1 MDCSTCREAL
11 SARLDGEDRPGEA
24 TATDAHLAGC
34 AACREFH
41 DRAARITRL
50 TRTRL
55 VTTGAVTTR
64 PAELDPATLPDVV
77 PDRPRVDV
85 AHALLAAAGVAQ
97 LALGVTGLLDAAGA
111 GHHGGV
117 LGGAAL
123 AHLGHESAAWNVA
136 VGVGFLVVAL
146 SRTRPAGSLVATLGA
161 FTAVLLAT
169 SGVDALAGRVEAG
182 RLAGHA
188 VLVVGLVLMLVLHR
202 AGPRG
207 GGRGRVGSAV
217 TIGSDDAPAP
227 TDTPATDRPVDL
239 RPSAHRAA

>member
-1 MDCSTCREAL
+1 MDCSSCREAL

-34 AACREFH
+34 GACREFH

-55 VTTGAVTTR
+55 VTVRA
-64 PAELDPATLPDVV
+64 PAFDAGTLPDVV

-85 AHALLAAAGVAQ
+85 LHALLAAAGVAQ

-146 SRTRPAGSLVATLGA
+146 RRTRPAGSLVATLGA

-169 SGVDALAGRVEAG
+169 SGADALAGRVEAG

-202 AGPRG
+202 VGPG
-207 GGRGRVGSAV
+207 DGGRDRVSSPV
-217 TIGSDDAPAP
+217 TTGSDDAPAP
-227 TDTPATDRPVDL
+227 ADAAAAERPVDL

>member
-34 AACREFH
+34 GACREFH
-41 DRAARITRL
+41 DRTARITRL

-55 VTTGAVTTR
+55 VTSGAT
-64 PAELDPATLPDVV
+64 ELDPTTVPDVV

-85 AHALLAAAGVAQ
+85 LHALLAAAGVAQ

-146 SRTRPAGSLVATLGA
+146 RRTRPAGSLVATLGA

-169 SGVDALAGRVEAG
+169 SGVDVLAGRVETG
-182 RLAGHA
+182 RLAGHT

-202 AGPRG
+202 AGPRD
-207 GGRGRVGSAV
+207 GGRGRLGSPV
-217 TIGSDDAPAP
+217 TIGTRDVPEPADTDAAE
-227 TDTPATDRPVDL
+227 RPVDL
-239 RPSAHRAA
+239 RPSARRAA

>member
-1 MDCSTCREAL
+1 MDCATCREAL
-11 SARLDGEDRPGEA
+11 SARLDGEDRPGEV

-34 AACREFH
+34 ADCRAFH

-55 VTTGAVTTR
+55 VTSGVA
-64 PAELDPATLPDVV
+64 ALDPGTLPDVV
-77 PDRPRVDV
+77 PDRPRADV
-85 AHALLAAAGVAQ
+85 LHALLAAAGVAQ

-146 SRTRPAGSLVATLGA
+146 RRTRPAGSLVATLGA
-161 FTAVLLAT
+161 FTAVLAAT

-188 VLVVGLVLMLVLHR
+188 VLVVGLVVLVVLQRSGPRDGGRAR
-202 AGPRG
+202 AGSTVRTG
-207 GGRGRVGSAV
+207 ATAV
-217 TIGSDDAPAP
+217 P
-227 TDTPATDRPVDL
+227 TPATGEAHPRRADL

>member
-1 MDCSTCREAL
+1 MDCSSCREAL

-34 AACREFH
+34 GACREFH

-55 VTTGAVTTR
+55 VTVRA
-64 PAELDPATLPDVV
+64 PAFDAGTLPDVV

-85 AHALLAAAGVAQ
+85 LHALLAAAGVAQ

-146 SRTRPAGSLVATLGA
+146 RRTRPAGSLVATLGA

-169 SGVDALAGRVEAG
+169 SGADASLFGRAERGAASVLNGGAAYYAARKTGEDALGPPRP
-182 RLAGHA
+182 LADA
-188 VLVVGLVLMLVLHR
+188 
-202 AGPRG
+202 ARG
-207 GGRGRVGSAV
+207 GRFQASVAQSARD
-217 TIGSDDAPAP
+217 S
-227 TDTPATDRPVDL
+227 
-239 RPSAHRAA
+239 RAAPGEGRRPPAA

>member
-1 MDCSTCREAL
+1 MDCPTCREAL

-24 TATDAHLAGC
+24 TRIDAHLAGC

-55 VTTGAVTTR
+55 VTAR
-64 PAELDPATLPDVV
+64 APAFDAGTLPEVV
-77 PDRPRVDV
+77 PGRPRVDV
-85 AHALLAAAGVAQ
+85 LHALLAAAGVAQ

-146 SRTRPAGSLVATLGA
+146 RRTRPAGGLVATLGA

-202 AGPRG
+202 AGPG
-207 GGRGRVGSAV
+207 DGGRGRVGSPL
-217 TIGSDDAPAP
+217 TTGSDDAPAP
-227 TDTPATDRPVDL
+227 ADTPAAERPVDL

>member
-1 MDCSTCREAL
+1 MDCPTCRDAL

-24 TATDAHLAGC
+24 EATDAHLAGC
-34 AACREFH
+34 AACRAFH
-41 DRAARITRL
+41 DRSARITRL

-55 VTTGAVTTR
+55 VASTDGAVL
-64 PAELDPATLPDVV
+64 ELPDVV
-77 PDRPRVDV
+77 PERPRVDLV
-85 AHALLAAAGVAQ
+85 HALLAAAGVAQ

-111 GHHGGV
+111 GHHGGT
-117 LGGAAL
+117 LGGAAI

-146 SRTRPAGSLVATLGA
+146 RRTRPAGSLVATLGV

-188 VLVVGLVLMLVLHR
+188 VLVAGLVLMVLLHR
-202 AGPRG
+202 TGPRTG
-207 GGRGRVGSAV
+207 GGNRAV
-217 TIGSDDAPAP
+217 V
-227 TDTPATDRPVDL
+227 TDRVTADGHGSMERADGPSGPRRRVDL
-239 RPSAHRAA
+239 RPSARRAA